1 MKHEPLILVIPGIY
15 IKIISWYIFNY
26 IYMCVLT
33 KEWKMLMDWGFPIPG
48 KDMFDLAIIDM
59 KQWQSPTSKE
69 VAEVAEVPWQACFT
83 PPLRQPLMSLTLDLR
98 QPQRTMGWK
107 VCPRP
112 IELPELLAKKQFQM
126 WTIFAIRWVDII
138 YTSYIYIYIY
148 TQR

>member
-1 MKHEPLILVIPGIY
+1 
-15 IKIISWYIFNY
+15 
-26 IYMCVLT
+26 MCVLT
-33 KEWKMLMDWGFPIPG
+33 KEWQMLMDWGFPIPG

-126 WTIFAIRWVDII
+126 WRIFAIRWVDII
-138 YTSYIYIYIY
+138 YTYIYIYIY
-148 TQR
+148 IYIQR